1 MTPNSKPDPLK
12 KPDPKEMLAK
22 IIALSAQVTKLGIE
36 TSLSV
41 ATAES
46 CTGGLIGAA
55 ITAMPGSSAVFKGGI
70 IAYANEVKTA
80 QLGVTDEIL
89 KTHGAVSEQT
99 ALAMAS
105 GARKQLG
112 TDIAIS
118 VTGIAGPGGGSLDK
132 PVGTVWMGC
141 AVLEPCGDVAV
152 SAELYEFMGL
162 SRNKVRDAACLAA
175 LENILGCMR
184 ARAS

>member
-1 MTPNSKPDPLK
+1 MTKA
-12 KPDPKEMLAK
+12 DPKEMLAK
-22 IIALSAQVTKLGIE
+22 IFALSAKVTKLGVD
-36 TSLSV
+36 TGLSV

-80 QLGVTDEIL
+80 QLGVTAEL
-89 KTHGAVSEQT
+89 LAEHGAVSAQT
-99 ALAMAS
+99 AKAMAR
-105 GARKQLG
+105 GARARLD

-118 VTGIAGPGGGSLDK
+118 VTGIAGPGGGSTDK

-141 AVLEPCGDVAV
+141 AVLEPCGEVAV

-175 LENILGCMR
+175 LEKILSCMA
-184 ARAS
+184 ARTS